1 MAPREVFE
9 RELTELQ
16 YCIEDMSQKVQD
28 TYKELLDA
36 FARKDKRVLLEIINN
51 DKKFYDRKKDIEG
64 QCLKLITKQ
73 QPIATDLRIVS
84 SVLKIVTDIERVGD
98 HAGDI
103 GELML
108 RISMRPL
115 EEYSVHLEGMVIA
128 ALELFGNAITAYLK
142 SDLNASKQVIEND
155 DIVDNLFN
163 KVKEDIIKGL
173 KEGSKNAD
181 EYIDMMMFAKYL
193 EKIGDHAVN
202 IAKWQI
208 FRIEGKL
215 V

>member
-9 RELTELQ
+9 RELRELQ
-16 YCIEDMSQKVQD
+16 SQIEEMGQMVLA
-28 TYKELLDA
+28 TYKDLFEA
-36 FARKDKRVLLEIINN
+36 VSVKDKETVASIIKS
-51 DKKFYDRKKDIEG
+51 DKCFYDMKKKIES

-73 QPIATDLRIVS
+73 QPIAADLRVVS
-84 SVLKIVTDIERVGD
+84 AVLKIVSDIERVGD

-103 GELML
+103 GELVL
-108 RISMRPL
+108 RNNMNELRN
-115 EEYSVHLEGMVIA
+115 YSVHLDGMAVA
-128 ALELFGNAITAYLK
+128 AKELFSNAISAFVN
-142 SDLNASKQVIEND
+142 SDTKAAAQIIKDD

-163 KVKEDIIKGL
+163 KVKYDIINGL
-173 KEGSKNAD
+173 KGEHGNEDA
-181 EYIDMMMFAKYL
+181 YIDMMMLAKYL

-208 FRIEGKL
+208 FRSEGEM